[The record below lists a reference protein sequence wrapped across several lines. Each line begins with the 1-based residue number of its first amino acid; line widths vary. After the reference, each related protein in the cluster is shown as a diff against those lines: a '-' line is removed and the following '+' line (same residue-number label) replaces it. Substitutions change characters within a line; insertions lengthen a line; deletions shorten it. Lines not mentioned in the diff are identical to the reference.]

1 MDNAVF
7 LLRNHEKTHL
17 LNWVCCAQTM
27 LVLSNSKPRK
37 YIVTSQ
43 LTSNMTKQQLALWPM
58 LIEQFAIKTGL
69 QFDTF
74 HGHSVYLPIIVTN
87 VVVLSS
93 CFSILH
99 EYSPLSSISQSFM
112 VSRQIPDI
120 SLAVSYLSPSYVTWE
135 TNLYIYI
142 AIYSNETT
150 MSSFTHFKFVY
161 QTLLFNLSKIYFT
174 SIAYNGIFIYN

>member
-1 MDNAVF
+1 M
-7 LLRNHEKTHL
+7 
-17 LNWVCCAQTM
+17 
-27 LVLSNSKPRK
+27 
-37 YIVTSQ
+37 
-43 LTSNMTKQQLALWPM
+43 
-58 LIEQFAIKTGL
+58 
-69 QFDTF
+69 F
-74 HGHSVYLPIIVTN
+74 HGYYVYLPIIVTN

-99 EYSPLSSISQSFM
+99 EYSPLSSISQSFI

-142 AIYSNETT
+142 TTYNNETA

-161 QTLLFNLSKIYFT
+161 QTLLFHLSKIYFIST
-174 SIAYNGIFIYN
+174 AYSGTFIYNKLSHEIKSVKCIIKFKKVLINFLTEDLQFCRKIYDYRS